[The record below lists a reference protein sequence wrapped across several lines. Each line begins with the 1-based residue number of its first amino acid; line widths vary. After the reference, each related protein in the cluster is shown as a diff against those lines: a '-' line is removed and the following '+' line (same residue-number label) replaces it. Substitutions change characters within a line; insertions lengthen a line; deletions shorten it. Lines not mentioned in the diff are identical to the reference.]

1 MNQTLPLP
9 ARHVDSR
16 AGATHTRLLVI
27 GAGPYGLATAAAARA
42 AGIEPF
48 VVGEPMEF
56 WRQNMPSGMFLRS
69 SVDWHLDPQGQ
80 HTLAA
85 YLEEIGLAAHEVGPI
100 PLEMFIDYAEWFRA
114 ETNIPVQRVR
124 VRDLRRHDGQ
134 LDATLEDGR
143 RLRADAVV
151 AAPGVELF
159 TRLPS
164 WVERAV
170 SPERYSHTSRV
181 AQPERFA
188 GVRTLIVG
196 GGQSAFETAALLAE
210 AGAERIDIV
219 HRHDPPRFTS
229 ADWRFVEPLMEATL
243 RWPGW
248 FRTLPAPHR
257 QAIEHHFWAEGRLK
271 LEPWLTPR
279 LARREIRR
287 WSNATVTSVV
297 ERPGGSIAVRLS
309 GGEVL
314 SVDHIILATGYE
326 ADLARVP
333 YLAGVLDEIRV
344 ADGFPVLDEQFQT
357 SVPGL
362 FITGFAATRDF
373 GPFFGFVR
381 GATAGATI
389 VASRGIGVEPG
400 AARGIAA
407 RPLPG
412 PQHARSRRGLRPAET
427 AGRASASR

>member
-151 AAPGVELF
+151 AAPGVEPF

-164 WVERAV
+164 WVERAPSRRSATRTPAAWHSRSD
-170 SPERYSHTSRV
+170 SPACARSS
-181 AQPERFA
+181 
-188 GVRTLIVG
+188 
-196 GGQSAFETAALLAE
+196 
-210 AGAERIDIV
+210 
-219 HRHDPPRFTS
+219 
-229 ADWRFVEPLMEATL
+229 
-243 RWPGW
+243 
-248 FRTLPAPHR
+248 
-257 QAIEHHFWAEGRLK
+257 WA
-271 LEPWLTPR
+271 
-279 LARREIRR
+279 
-287 WSNATVTSVV
+287 
-297 ERPGGSIAVRLS
+297 AVR
-309 GGEVL
+309 
-314 SVDHIILATGYE
+314 
-326 ADLARVP
+326 
-333 YLAGVLDEIRV
+333 
-344 ADGFPVLDEQFQT
+344 
-357 SVPGL
+357 
-362 FITGFAATRDF
+362 
-373 GPFFGFVR
+373 
-381 GATAGATI
+381 
-389 VASRGIGVEPG
+389 
-400 AARGIAA
+400 
-407 RPLPG
+407 
-412 PQHARSRRGLRPAET
+412 ARSRRRRCSPRRAPSGSTSCTGMIR
-427 AGRASASR
+427 RASHPPTGDSSSR